1 MDLQVVNFDLNTR
14 NAKNKHYNKTQTVN
28 HSKRDSDANRLNSS
42 LVTTSH
48 LDYINASMTFGLNDQ
63 QMMGKNI
70 NKVRAQSQ
78 RRQRVIQRRQSAGR
92 AMTRN
97 CESQLE
103 VEKNM

>member
-14 NAKNKHYNKTQTVN
+14 NIKSKNYNRTQTVN
-28 HSKRDSDANRLNSS
+28 HSKRDSEANRLKSS

-48 LDYINASMTFGLNDQ
+48 LDYINASITFGHNNQ
-63 QMMGKNI
+63 QMIGNSV
-70 NKVRAQSQ
+70 NKLRAQSQ
-78 RRQRVIQRRQSAGR
+78 RRQRVIQRGKSAGR

-103 VEKNM
+103 FEKN